1 MRLTVL
7 NGINRAPERSTAQR
21 YPRQTALVWK
31 IRAIALGTAILLVG
45 FITACTP
52 PTLPGTI
59 TIPTNTPLQPSE
71 TAPTEEAAF
80 TSVPTAGAASP
91 TSTQKAEA
99 TPIKEAY
106 LPSVTQLPDAAGYE
120 WRPVIEGLDRP
131 IGVANAGDGSGRLF
145 LLEQA
150 GEVRVIKGGVLLAE
164 PFLDIRDR
172 VGSNGSERGLLGIA
186 FHPNYRRNGYFYV
199 NYTDLS
205 GNTVI
210 ARFHADPTADKAD
223 PGSEK
228 DLLRVKQPF
237 ANHNGGE
244 MVFGPDG
251 YLYIGLGDGG
261 SQGDPFGNGQSL
273 QVLLGKILRID
284 VDHGDPYS
292 IPADNPFASG
302 GGKPEIWA
310 YGLRNPW
317 RFSFDQATADLYIA
331 DVGQDQWE
339 EIDFLPAGS
348 PGGTNFGWSYRE
360 GKHPYKGTPPAGLN
374 LADPIY
380 EYSHAEGCAVIGGEV
395 YRGQELTAWEGVYV
409 FGDFC
414 SGRIWGLLHM
424 PDGSWQSNRLF
435 DSGIS
440 VTSFGLSE
448 DGELYLT
455 DYAGSLD
462 KLAAK

>member
-1 MRLTVL
+1 MRLARL
-7 NGINRAPERSTAQR
+7 NGINRASEKSTAQR
-21 YPRQTALVWK
+21 NHRQAVLVWK
-31 IRAIALGTAILLVG
+31 IRAFTLGTTILLMG
-45 FITACTP
+45 FISACTS
-52 PTLPGTI
+52 PTLPETI
-59 TIPTNTPLQPSE
+59 TVPTNNPLQTSE
-71 TAPTEEAAF
+71 TTPAEKVTF
-80 TSVPTAGAASP
+80 TSVPPTETASP
-91 TSTQKAEA
+91 TSTQRAEI
-99 TPIKEAY
+99 TSNKVAY
-106 LPSVTQLPDAAGYE
+106 LPSVTDLPDAGGFE
-120 WRPVIEGLDRP
+120 WRPVVEGLDRP

-145 LLEQA
+145 VLEQA

-186 FHPNYRRNGYFYV
+186 FHPDYRSNGYFYV

-210 ARFHADPTADKAD
+210 ACFQADPAADKAD

-228 DLLRVKQPF
+228 ELLHVKQPF

-244 MVFGPDG
+244 MVFSPDG
-251 YLYIGLGDGG
+251 YLYLGLGDGG
-261 SQGDPFGNGQSL
+261 SQGDPFGNGQSV
-273 QVLLGKILRID
+273 QTLLGKILRID
-284 VDHGDPYS
+284 VDHGDPYA
-292 IPADNPFASG
+292 IPADNPFANG
-302 GGKPEIWA
+302 GGRPEIWA

-331 DVGQDQWE
+331 DVGQNQWE

-348 PGGTNFGWSYRE
+348 PGGANFGWSYRE
-360 GKHPYKGTPPAGLN
+360 GKHPYKGTPPADLK
-374 LADPIY
+374 LTDPVF

-395 YRGQELTAWEGVYV
+395 YRGRELAAWEGVYV

-414 SGRIWGLLHM
+414 SGRIWGLLHK
-424 PDGSWQSNRLF
+424 PDGSWQSARLF

-440 VTSFGLSE
+440 ITSFGLSE

-455 DYAGSLD
+455 DYAGRVD
-462 KLAAK
+462 KLVAK